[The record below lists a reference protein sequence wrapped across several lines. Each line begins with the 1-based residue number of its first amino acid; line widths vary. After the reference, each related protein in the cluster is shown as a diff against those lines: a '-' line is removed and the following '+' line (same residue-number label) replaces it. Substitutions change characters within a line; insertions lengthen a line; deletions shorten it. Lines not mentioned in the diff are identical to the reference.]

1 MRSAFPLLAA
11 ALLLVGCSNPDSEPA
26 SSSSSSSETS
36 SSSSA
41 TSSSSTS
48 SSAESSVSETQ
59 ASESIAPAEPVEQ
72 AEPAAQPAAEPT
84 LLYCEGGL
92 TTHGMFSDGQMRL
105 TPECDTPEHRRSVR
119 AEGVCGGLGGL
130 ETYGQEYIDLCLGGV
145 SPQAPVPEYMTET
158 NVYPEDEP
166 ASY

>member
-48 SSAESSVSETQ
+48 SSAESSVSETL

-92 TTHGMFSDGQMRL
+92 TTHGMFSDGQRRL
-105 TPECDTPEHRRSVR
+105 TPACDTPEHREAGRMESL
-119 AEGVCGGLGGL
+119 CGGISDGL
-130 ETYGQEYIDLCLGGV
+130 TQEYIDLCLGG
-145 SPQAPVPEYMTET
+145 
-158 NVYPEDEP
+158 EP
-166 ASY
+166 PSQELLDYVEQRDAN